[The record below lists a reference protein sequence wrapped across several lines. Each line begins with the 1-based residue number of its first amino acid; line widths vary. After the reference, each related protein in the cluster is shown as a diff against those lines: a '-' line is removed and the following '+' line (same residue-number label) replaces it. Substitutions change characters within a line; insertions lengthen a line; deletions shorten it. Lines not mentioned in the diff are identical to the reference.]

1 MKHISYLAHY
11 LVLALF
17 SNTIF
22 AADNTEQ
29 VTTARALT
37 TSPITTGALL
47 ETLLGLFLVLI
58 CIAFLAWLLRRT
70 GRFNATANGQMKVI
84 AGLSLGPRE
93 RAILLQVGEKQ
104 ILVGVTAQQVQTL
117 HVLEHP
123 IDVSNTVTNRSSFSE
138 KLQQIMQQRSQS

>member
-1 MKHISYLAHY
+1 MKHIFYLAHY

-47 ETLLGLFLVLI
+47 ETLF
-58 CIAFLAWLLRRT
+58 F
-70 GRFNATANGQMKVI
+70 
-84 AGLSLGPRE
+84 
-93 RAILLQVGEKQ
+93 
-104 ILVGVTAQQVQTL
+104 
-117 HVLEHP
+117 
-123 IDVSNTVTNRSSFSE
+123 
-138 KLQQIMQQRSQS
+138 